1 MSMSTTTDT
10 GSRYDCAH
18 DDCQKTFLPEHA
30 IAGSFCSVDCWNRD
44 KGRKLLNNLQYDHCY
59 CSNCGTKLKEV
70 EKPPKSFLVG
80 KDRHSANSIV
90 GFQYRTPS
98 ADTGEIDVDDTPG
111 REVVATGT
119 VCGECGNANQS
130 EAFPEDRERHL
141 FEYAQRILESLAEKR
156 EQGVP
161 VKPVDEQEFFDA
173 LVETEDLVLGLG
185 RAIE

>member
-1 MSMSTTTDT
+1 MECYHREQ
-10 GSRYDCAH
+10 GQR
-18 DDCQKTFLPEHA
+18 
-30 IAGSFCSVDCWNRD
+30 V
-44 KGRKLLNNLQYDHCY
+44 LNNLQHDHCY
-59 CSNCGTKLKEV
+59 CSNCGAQLKEIEEPTDEALRQIDGYHSTTAV
-70 EKPPKSFLVG
+70 VG
-80 KDRHSANSIV
+80 LQH
-90 GFQYRTPS
+90 RTPS

-161 VKPVDEQEFFDA
+161 VKPVDEEVFFEA
-173 LVETEDLVLGLG
+173 LVESGELGLALG